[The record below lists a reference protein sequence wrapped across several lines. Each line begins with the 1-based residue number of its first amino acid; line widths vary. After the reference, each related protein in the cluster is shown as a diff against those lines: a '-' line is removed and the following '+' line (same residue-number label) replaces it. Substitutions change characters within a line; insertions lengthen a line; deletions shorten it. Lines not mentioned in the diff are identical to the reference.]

1 MVITCLSG
9 GGDLEDGED
18 STDEREWMTQ
28 ETKGPITN
36 MINGNRKTSLSERYE
51 MEKHQTQNVDRR
63 ARGEGEA

>member
-9 GGDLEDGED
+9 GGNLEDGED
-18 STDEREWMTQ
+18 FTYEWEGVTQ
-28 ETKGPITN
+28 ETKGSITN

-51 MEKHQTQNVDRR
+51 MEKHRTQNVDRR